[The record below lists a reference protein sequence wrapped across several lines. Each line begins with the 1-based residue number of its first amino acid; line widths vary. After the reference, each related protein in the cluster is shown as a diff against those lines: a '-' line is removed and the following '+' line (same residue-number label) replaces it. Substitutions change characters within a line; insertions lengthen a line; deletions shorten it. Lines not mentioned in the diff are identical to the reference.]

1 MTGHRG
7 HGGEFPTGTAPQ
19 IFTFRRSAYD
29 ASPSIT
35 DMSVGLPA
43 SVTEDE
49 VLSVPEKNGNADMNM
64 DLKPS
69 RMTEGGPKNQFEALQ
84 APSYIHEVHLLA
96 VDMVSDLLDLERRAR
111 EGVNLIIAFFEQELE
126 LERISGGA
134 ERADALNRVRLD
146 KQLVPVRRRY
156 RTQEDR
162 DEQTAVKLAMADPID
177 TQRASISNDDV
188 PDSAFKEMQDS
199 RLNYSLSS
207 VSPTRHNSSVW
218 AVNLVDVY
226 TCPRTKQIS
235 HAFQVTYCSLTRP
248 IGRTVADTYR
258 RRVERDLPIYL
269 KMVPRVVKH
278 GGLVSLSYPWY
289 VTSGVRSILAGSAL
303 RSVKETTVGADVSS
317 AVEDESRVGEVVD
330 VNDLSAILR
339 ELEFENR
346 VTSED
351 SAPSVSTETNV
362 VDADSYTD
370 SEIEEGDD
378 ASDDRERIR
387 AIARTLWRKRVGV
400 LMQADL
406 NAKSP
411 PPL

>member
-19 IFTFRRSAYD
+19 IFTFRRSAHD
-29 ASPSIT
+29 APPPIT
-35 DMSVGLPA
+35 DMSSSLLATVA
-43 SVTEDE
+43 
-49 VLSVPEKNGNADMNM
+49 VLETNGDANM
-64 DLKPS
+64 DLRPF
-69 RMTEGGPKNQFEALQ
+69 RTTAGGPQNQFEALQ

-96 VDMVSDLLDLERRAR
+96 VEMVSDLVDLERRAR
-111 EGVNLIIAFFEQELE
+111 EGVNLIIAFLEEELE

-134 ERADALNRVRLD
+134 KRADALNRVRLD

-162 DEQTAVKLAMADPID
+162 DEQTIAKLAMADPVD
-177 TQRASISNDDV
+177 TPSAYSSDVDV
-188 PDSAFKEMQDS
+188 PDSAFKEVQDS
-199 RLNYSLSS
+199 RLSYSLTSL
-207 VSPTRHNSSVW
+207 SPTRHNSSVW

-248 IGRTVADTYR
+248 IGRTIADTYR

-303 RSVKETTVGADVSS
+303 RSMAEPAVGADVGSV
-317 AVEDESRVGEVVD
+317 AEDESGVGEVVD
-330 VNDLSAILR
+330 VSDLSAILR
-339 ELEFENR
+339 ELELENR
-346 VTSED
+346 GMAEGVN
-351 SAPSVSTETNV
+351 ASTVNTQTDTA
-362 VDADSYTD
+362 DADAVAD
-370 SEIEEGDD
+370 IEESGD
-378 ASDDRERIR
+378 ASNFVSRNL
-387 AIARTLWRKRVGV
+387 TFV
-400 LMQADL
+400 
-406 NAKSP
+406 
-411 PPL
+411 

>member
-19 IFTFRRSAYD
+19 IFTFRRSAHD
-29 ASPSIT
+29 APPSIT
-35 DMSVGLPA
+35 DMGNGLPA
-43 SVTEDE
+43 AVAEDT
-49 VLSVPEKNGNADMNM
+49 VLSVLDTNGDADLNM
-64 DLKPS
+64 DS
-69 RMTEGGPKNQFEALQ
+69 IQSGTQNQFEALQ

-96 VDMVSDLLDLERRAR
+96 VDMVSDLVDLERRAR
-111 EGVNLIIAFFEQELE
+111 EGVNLIILFFEQELE

-162 DEQTAVKLAMADPID
+162 DEQTAVKLAMVDPID
-177 TQRASISNDDV
+177 AQSAYRANDDV
-188 PDSAFKEMQDS
+188 PDSAFKEVQDS
-199 RLNYSLSS
+199 RLNYSMSS
-207 VSPTRHNSSVW
+207 LSPTRHNSSVW

-303 RSVKETTVGADVSS
+303 RSVAETNLGAEVTSGI
-317 AVEDESRVGEVVD
+317 EDESRVGEVVD
-330 VNDLSAILR
+330 VSDLSAILR
-339 ELEFENR
+339 ELEFENNR
-346 VTSED
+346 VTSEGV
-351 SAPSVSTETNV
+351 SASSVTTQVEV
-362 VDADSYTD
+362 ADVANAAD
-370 SEIEEGDD
+370 SEIEEDGD
-378 ASDDRERIR
+378 ALENRERIR

-406 NAKSP
+406 NAKS
-411 PPL
+411 